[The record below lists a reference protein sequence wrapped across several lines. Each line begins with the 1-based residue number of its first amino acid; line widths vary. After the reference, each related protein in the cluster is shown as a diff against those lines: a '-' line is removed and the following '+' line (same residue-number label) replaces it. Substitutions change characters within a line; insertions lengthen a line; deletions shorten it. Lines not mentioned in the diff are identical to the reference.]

1 MGLART
7 RCYDHHHEKAGGNW
21 VFGDGNNG
29 FLGEDINM
37 TYFEILSFQFFI
49 RRFWNY
55 DQGSPNVA
63 SQKYCCLETIRIR
76 IVFST
81 TSYYILDSNSI
92 INLAFDMALT
102 INSRWDC
109 DQHGCWGEV
118 VTLKNI
124 EESNSLVIAE
134 MPINT
139 LMKCGKRYDSPTD
152 NGELVAPTA
161 LESPNMSLEDESST
175 TTENAKRTTP
185 REAGCRFEGFVRL
198 KKVLGK
204 YDCVIELMKKGD
216 VASYV
221 PHPFGL
227 EFLMGVM
234 SKLRWMKAGY
244 KITICRSSC
253 FQEGCFIPSP
263 PIDGPISSA
272 FNRRPFHLQSTTLL
286 GSRFSVSL
294 SGGSDWCMRQRGWR
308 FRAPGIALQ
317 E

>member
-29 FLGEDINM
+29 DQYEINM
-37 TYFEILSFQFFI
+37 RYLENLSFQFFI

-63 SQKYCCLETIRIR
+63 SQKYCCLETIRIWIKFR
-76 IVFST
+76 IFASH
-81 TSYYILDSNSI
+81 SCELENIREAND
-92 INLAFDMALT
+92 NL
-102 INSRWDC
+102 IGCRWDC

-124 EESNSLVIAE
+124 EESSSLVIAE
-134 MPINT
+134 MPIN
-139 LMKCGKRYDSPTD
+139 LGIGFLLRKRPVFALATVATVVLGED

-161 LESPNMSLEDESST
+161 LESPNMSLEDKSST

-221 PHPFGL
+221 PHPFG
-227 EFLMGVM
+227 
-234 SKLRWMKAGY
+234 K
-244 KITICRSSC
+244 
-253 FQEGCFIPSP
+253 
-263 PIDGPISSA
+263 
-272 FNRRPFHLQSTTLL
+272 
-286 GSRFSVSL
+286 
-294 SGGSDWCMRQRGWR
+294 
-308 FRAPGIALQ
+308 
-317 E
+317 